1 MAIIFAIL
9 MVTSTAGAISIVTA
23 HNTTTDK
30 TTWVFPSYSYVVP
43 APDPIGVGQT
53 GAIVMWVDY
62 PLPGDDVSQRH
73 QAPQLYLN
81 NH

>member
-23 HNTTTDK
+23 HNTATDK
-30 TTWVFPSYSYVVP
+30 STWVFPSYSYVVP

-62 PLPGDDVSQRH
+62 PLPGALVATTSDVTTT
-73 QAPQLYLN
+73 P
-81 NH
+81 